1 MWLLHMGPSSREL
14 GADCGELLR
23 GFTEEQSRFL
33 GLPISDA
40 HCVHKPYR
48 PSFLPS
54 PFLQVSLLLNP
65 LEMSVRKDCLG
76 LLLSSLAGG
85 SEAARWSTE
94 PD

>member
-1 MWLLHMGPSSREL
+1 MWLLRRGPSSREL

-33 GLPISDA
+33 GLLISVA

-54 PFLQVSLLLNP
+54 FP
-65 LEMSVRKDCLG
+65 LP
-76 LLLSSLAGG
+76 SSLITVESSGDV
-85 SEAARWSTE
+85 SEERLLGFASELPGWW
-94 PD
+94 